1 MLVPALMLRRSH
13 PTGRHPLNLILQCS
27 CEKGGCASMP
37 RPRDPPQPPALL
49 LHPFPQKQGTD
60 VRKRFAEVP
69 FRNLAFCTNTSRSVT
84 PTKLSPP
91 GSLTRYYEGLLC
103 FETVMV

>member
-1 MLVPALMLRRSH
+1 
-13 PTGRHPLNLILQCS
+13 
-27 CEKGGCASMP
+27 MP
-37 RPRDPPQPPALL
+37 RPRDPPQPLALL

-69 FRNLAFCTNTSRSVT
+69 FRNLAFCTNPSRRAT
-84 PTKLSPP
+84 PSTLSPL

-103 FETVMV
+103 VFATVVV